1 MKIPGS
7 IRQMHEDQKAVND
20 RLKIVV
26 DEHMTGLKRLRWHY
40 ESRVKEL
47 TSFALKIE
55 SGRFQ
60 NPEAL
65 EDFFACTLV
74 VANATEIV
82 EAERLVRENF
92 MVKERRPKRI
102 VKTHKF

>member
-1 MKIPGS
+1 MKISAS
-7 IRQMHEDQKAVND
+7 IRNIHEDQKAVD
-20 RLKIVV
+20 GR
-26 DEHMTGLKRLRWHY
+26 MAGLKKIRWHY

-55 SGRFQ
+55 TGRVQ
-60 NPEAL
+60 TPAAL

-82 EAERLVRENF
+82 V
-92 MVKERRPKRI
+92 
-102 VKTHKF
+102 H